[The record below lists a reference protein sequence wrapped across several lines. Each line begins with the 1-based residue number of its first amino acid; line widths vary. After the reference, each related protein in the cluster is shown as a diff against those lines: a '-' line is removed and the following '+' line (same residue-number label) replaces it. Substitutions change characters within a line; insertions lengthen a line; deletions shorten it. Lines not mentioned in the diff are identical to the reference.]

1 MPTKRGAGGRQQ
13 NYDPRTGRFAK
24 TNFALL
30 CPPQPPTRKEKA
42 RKKEAQRRELLF
54 HRAKNSRDPLV
65 FDVFCAI
72 EAELPGS
79 VQFVNEYKFDPFL
92 GKEREFDII
101 TKKCIIEI
109 KSGKKIKK
117 GLRQFE
123 GQKRYAESRRK
134 KHIVYAPIMPTMA
147 KNTYSKSDIVI
158 VSNHIDLINL
168 IKGYEK

>member
-1 MPTKRGAGGRQQ
+1 MPTKKGAGGRQQ

-30 CPPQPPTRKEKA
+30 FPPQPPTRKEKA

-92 GKEREFDII
+92 GSKREFDII
-101 TKKCIIEI
+101 TKKCIIEV
-109 KSGKKIKK
+109 KSGRKPKKALK
-117 GLRQFE
+117 QFK
-123 GQKRYAESRRK
+123 GQKQFAEFK
-134 KHIVYAPIMPTMA
+134 KKYHIVFAPTMPTMA
-147 KNTYSKSDIVI
+147 KNDHRENGITITGNI
-158 VSNHIDLINL
+158 QTLIRF
-168 IKGYEK
+168 IKEHEK

>member
-30 CPPQPPTRKEKA
+30 FPPQPPTRKEKA

-117 GLRQFE
+117 GLSSAPWIVTKQYKRKNRSLQMEKPLFSGKTFSFLHKICFFE
-123 GQKRYAESRRK
+123 GRIFYLFKT
-134 KHIVYAPIMPTMA
+134 V
-147 KNTYSKSDIVI
+147 VF
-158 VSNHIDLINL
+158 
-168 IKGYEK
+168 